1 MNIIKKFAAVL
12 LACCFILCNVTS
24 IEVEAK
30 DYSKKKY
37 NQIRWEKIK
46 EDYLNTETD
55 RLIFVKYKSGS
66 KATLE
71 MWEKVSKK
79 IEITSQDM
87 AIDESAEQPEN
98 KNYRYENEWRKI
110 VSCKA
115 YVGKKGINKKRQGDR
130 KTPVGI
136 YHITMAFG
144 RKKSPGTAGIAYT
157 KLNKYHYWS
166 CEKSTYNQFI
176 DVRKLGRKQMS
187 GEHLIDYKPWYNY
200 ALAMDYN
207 KKCVYL
213 KGAGIF
219 LHCVGGGRKYT
230 AGCVAV
236 SQNNMKKIVKN
247 TTTHT
252 NICIYKK

>member
-1 MNIIKKFAAVL
+1 MNIIKKFAAAL
-12 LACCFILCNVTS
+12 LTCCLILCNAAS
-24 IEVEAK
+24 IKVEAK

-37 NQIRWEKIK
+37 DQIRWEKIK

-66 KATLE
+66 KASVE
-71 MWEKVSKK
+71 MWKKVSK
-79 IEITSQDM
+79 ELETVSQDM
-87 AIDESAEQPEN
+87 QTDESMEPPAN
-98 KNYRYENEWRKI
+98 TNYEWEKI

-115 YVGKKGINKKRQGDR
+115 YVGQNGINKKRQGDR

-144 RKKSPGTAGIAYT
+144 RKKSPGTAGISYT

-166 CEKSTYNQFI
+166 CEKATYNQFI
-176 DVRKLGRKQMS
+176 DVRDLGRKQMS
-187 GEHLIDYKPWYNY
+187 GEHLIEYKPWYNY
-200 ALAMDYN
+200 ALATDYN

-236 SQNNMKKIVKN
+236 SQTNMKKIVKN
-247 TTTHT
+247 TTTNT
-252 NICIYKK
+252 KICIYKK